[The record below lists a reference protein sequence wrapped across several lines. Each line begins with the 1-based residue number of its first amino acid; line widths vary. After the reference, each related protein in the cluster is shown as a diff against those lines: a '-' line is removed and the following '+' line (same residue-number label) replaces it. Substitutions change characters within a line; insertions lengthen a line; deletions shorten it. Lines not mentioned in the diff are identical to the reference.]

1 MSDLPFD
8 QRMSKSQPAY
18 LERIDEM
25 EFVDV
30 IRLKGVIDREMI
42 PQIEERIQLNRRAGS
57 TIDKNVLIDYALVED
72 VDSATVAFH
81 LVRLKEYEARGF
93 KVGFVNPSA
102 KLRSCWTCSSRMTPS
117 GCLLAKRTPSA
128 NSTAPFQKRKSII
141 QNALRRYSEQRTF
154 LPRPRRNGI
163 LLTPHRNNTYIN
175 SHD

>member
-1 MSDLPFD
+1 MSDLPPNR
-8 QRMSKSQPAY
+8 RMSKSKPAY

-102 KLRSCWTCSSRMTPS
+102 KLRVLLDMFKQDDAFRVFTCE
-117 GCLLAKRTPSA
+117 AD
-128 NSTAPFQKRKSII
+128 
-141 QNALRRYSEQRTF
+141 ALRE
-154 LPRPRRNGI
+154 LNRP
-163 LLTPHRNNTYIN
+163 
-175 SHD
+175 SSQS